1 MTAPSITIDISDAER
16 DAILSH
22 VPLPANIVARL
33 RFALRTMK
41 SLELTLSSDD
51 VIDFAEAIDE
61 HLPRIKKRADARLV
75 EAVFV
80 RLVDMIHEKY
90 VEAGGPA
97 EELDFPPDMPE
108 AIREAVQQ
116 VFDSG
121 DYETPEELM
130 GALQKAV
137 VEADDTRHE
146 RLFGLTTGEVL
157 ELIGEDWTEPGGVFW
172 IDDEIPKEQLA
183 GSRYCMS
190 ALRFLALAESAGGFK
205 LTPQKKLN
213 RVSVRF
219 LLDSGCFPEVD
230 IAQMLRYSKVI
241 NEKDVLPLHMVHLL
255 LLEIGFVRHYKGK
268 LLITKNGRRALE
280 DDRAAT
286 LQRLMFQSLYN
297 EFDLAYL
304 DTLPDYPGI
313 QATIPFIFYAIQ
325 QSAQE
330 PIAAGDLMAKAYTPA
345 VAAEFSEGPYPRHA
359 LVAFFTRVLRPMED
373 FGLVQH
379 TRIGNKHERDLARD
393 QVQVTPLF
401 NAMLHFDLK
410 IK

>member
-1 MTAPSITIDISDAER
+1 MTTPLITIDISDSER
-16 DAILSH
+16 DAILNH

-41 SLELTLSSDD
+41 SLELTLSGDD
-51 VIDFAEAIDE
+51 VIDLAEAIEE
-61 HLPRIKKRADARLV
+61 HLPRIKKRADAREV

-80 RLVDMIHEKY
+80 RLVDMIHEEY
-90 VEAGGPA
+90 VQAGGPA

-108 AIREAVQQ
+108 AVREAVQQ

-121 DYETPEELM
+121 DYETPQELM
-130 GALQKAV
+130 GALKKAV
-137 VEADDTRHE
+137 VEADDTRYE

-157 ELIGEDWTEPGGVFW
+157 NLIGEDWTEPGGVFW

-183 GSRYCMS
+183 GSRYCMN
-190 ALRFLALAESAGGFK
+190 AFRFLALAKSTGGFK
-205 LTPQKKLN
+205 LTPKKRLN
-213 RVSVRF
+213 RASVRF
-219 LLDSGCFPEVD
+219 LLDSDCFPEVD
-230 IAQMLRYSKVI
+230 VAQMLRYSSVI
-241 NEKDVLPLHMVHLL
+241 NEMDVQPLHMVHLL
-255 LLEIGFVRHYKGK
+255 LLEIGFVRHYKGT
-268 LLITKNGRRALE
+268 LVVTKKGLQALE
-280 DDRAAT
+280 DDGAGT

-304 DTLPDYPGI
+304 DTLPDYPGV

-330 PIAAGDLMAKAYTPA
+330 PVAAGDLMAKAYTPA

-359 LVAFFTRVLRPMED
+359 LVTFFTRVLRPMED

-393 QVQVTPLF
+393 LVQVTPLF

-410 IK
+410 RS